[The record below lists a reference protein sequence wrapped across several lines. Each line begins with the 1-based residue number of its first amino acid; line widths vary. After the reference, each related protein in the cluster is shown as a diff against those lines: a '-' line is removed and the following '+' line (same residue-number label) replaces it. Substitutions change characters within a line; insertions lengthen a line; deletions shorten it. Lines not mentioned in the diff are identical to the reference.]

1 MSAVIGLDLSL
12 TSTGIAAVVD
22 GVIVADTIKTKPSSD
37 DPHGIDRRRH
47 IANEIALWTLR
58 APALIVMEGPVA
70 RSNAVIGLAQLHG
83 VVLDRLRSA
92 GMADRLLIVSPS
104 TLKKFA
110 TATGN
115 APKSAMAAHLIRRAG
130 HLIEGVPGEDEAD
143 AIWLALLGAQLLG
156 TPLVDLPKTHTD
168 HLHKLTLPEGI
179 RQ

>member
-12 TSTGIAAVVD
+12 TSTGIAVVVD
-22 GVIVADTIKTKPSSD
+22 GAIFGNTIKTGPWEN
-37 DPHGIDRRRH
+37 DPYGIYRRRH
-47 IANEIALWTLR
+47 IADEIAVWTLG
-58 APALIVMEGPVA
+58 APDLIVMEGPVA

-83 VVLDRLRSA
+83 VALDRLRSA
-92 GMADRLLIVSPS
+92 GMTHRLLIVSPS

-110 TATGN
+110 TGTGN
-115 APKSAMAAHLIRRAG
+115 APKSAMAAHLVRRAG

-168 HLHKLTLPEGI
+168 HLTKLTLPE
-179 RQ
+179 RLNT